1 MNTMKIYATADL
13 HGAQHRVNEALAVIK
28 QHKPDIIVIAGDI
41 TQFGPADAAKNILNQ
56 FPGPVYTLP
65 GNIDT
70 ADVWEG
76 IKETHAV
83 NLHKKQTQVNG
94 LIFAGVNG
102 VDDGETELFFT
113 DETLRSYVE
122 HVDVL
127 ITHVPP
133 YGFQDSVFLGKHA
146 GSRPVRKIVD
156 EFHPLL
162 VISGHIHEKPGFTHH
177 GHTVI
182 VNCSMGKR
190 GRGAIIHINE
200 RVDVTMI
207 D

>member
-1 MNTMKIYATADL
+1 MKIYATADL
-13 HGAQHRVNEALAVIK
+13 HGAQHRVNEALTAIEK
-28 QHKPDIIVIAGDI
+28 HKPDIIIIAGDI

-70 ADVWEG
+70 SDVWEG
-76 IKETHAV
+76 IKETDAV

-94 LIFAGVNG
+94 LTFAGVNG

-113 DETLRSYVE
+113 DETLNGYVK
-122 HVDVL
+122 HADVL
-127 ITHVPP
+127 VTHVPP
-133 YGFQDSVFLGKHA
+133 YGFQDTVFLGKHA
-146 GSRPVRKIVD
+146 GSKPVRRIVD
-156 EFHPLL
+156 KFHPLL
-162 VISGHIHEKPGFTHH
+162 VISGHIHEKPGFIKHEN
-177 GHTVI
+177 TVI

-200 RVDVTMI
+200 TVDVTML